1 MNGPRWI
8 KQWIADLALLNEQF
22 RNDDG
27 SVNFE
32 ELGREEYMFRTALIT
47 QKLDKSD
54 RARDIYM
61 KAKAAYDA
69 SSENGK
75 KGGRPRKNQETT
87 ADAPT
92 REDGVNESDGRDAV
106 DLESSTSANIYGVAP
121 HREAGDVSATD
132 SNISQDASTGN
143 GEDESLVHPA
153 PNMRRVPQNE
163 APAHGFSGGR
173 TAQGTMSRSPEAA
186 AQSGNIFDQ
195 ETDQIST
202 DEARQS
208 LARES
213 RRTGGS
219 SARGMAKVAQPPVRS
234 LRLPTWDEFSAF
246 IDAQGLDY
254 TDAREWWEMTMVDRD
269 GHDRNGKPI
278 RNWKITC
285 RRFCEAKANK
295 RKTA

>member
-75 KGGRPRKNQETT
+75 KGGRPRKQETT
-87 ADAPT
+87 ADGDT
-92 REDGVNESDGRDAV
+92 REDSHDEKSG
-106 DLESSTSANIYGVAP
+106 TSANN
-121 HREAGDVSATD
+121 S
-132 SNISQDASTGN
+132 
-143 GEDESLVHPA
+143 
-153 PNMRRVPQNE
+153 
-163 APAHGFSGGR
+163 
-173 TAQGTMSRSPEAA
+173 
-186 AQSGNIFDQ
+186 
-195 ETDQIST
+195 
-202 DEARQS
+202 EARQS
-208 LARES
+208 QRTGGGSA
-213 RRTGGS
+213 RRTGCS
-219 SARGMAKVAQPPVRS
+219 IVPPVRS
-234 LRLPTWDEFSAF
+234 YRFRNKEEYINWAADS
-246 IDAQGLDY
+246 GLDLV
-254 TDAREWWEMTMVDRD
+254 DAGECWDATVERGWKDAD
-269 GHDRNGKPI
+269 GKPVNNI
-278 RNWKITC
+278 
-285 RRFCEAKANK
+285 KAFASQWCATREEKRNK